1 LNLRVDTPVVGEVSL
16 DLIGESNSSRGI
28 TSEAAADLRVTRRVD
43 RLHLLRFRRVRG
55 RVSMPARLSRTHTAN
70 HTLARRYHPTVARL
84 RETHEREL
92 KLAVPPGFRL
102 PEIAGEPLEP
112 RTFTSTY
119 HDSAD
124 RALTR
129 AGITLRR
136 RVQNRRGLWQLKLP
150 GEGERLEL
158 EAPGGPAEP
167 PAELAALLLGVLR
180 GRALEPAA
188 VLRTYR
194 KGVCAR
200 ENGRAVAEVT
210 IDTVT
215 VLDGRRVRER
225 FVELEVEALD
235 DEGAASLPRLE
246 QVLLDAGA
254 TVGEGRPKAFRAMG
268 HFPSE
273 PRVPPRWAPPLE
285 HVRAMLAEQV
295 AELIA
300 HDPGT
305 RLGEDPEELHQTR
318 VATRRLRAVLRAAR
332 PLLDETWAES
342 LRTELSWLGGALG
355 PVRDLDVL
363 LERLREEIDGLEPA
377 ERDAA
382 APFLEQLEEER
393 ASARAAMLEAMSS
406 QRYAELLTRLE
417 VAAVAPR
424 ARAAEI
430 SLEAI
435 AAREFRKLRKAV
447 RSLPSDPSDDE
458 LHAVRIR
465 GKRARYAA
473 ELAEGVAGKP
483 ARRVVQDA
491 KRLQDVIGEHQD
503 AVVAEERIR
512 GLLDEAAGPRA
523 HFAAGRLV
531 ERERERRRRARAEF
545 PEAWS
550 RLEKSG
556 KRAWR

>member
-1 LNLRVDTPVVGEVSL
+1 MS
-16 DLIGESNSSRGI
+16 
-28 TSEAAADLRVTRRVD
+28 
-43 RLHLLRFRRVRG
+43 
-55 RVSMPARLSRTHTAN
+55 
-70 HTLARRYHPTVARL
+70 RL

-92 KLAVPPGFRL
+92 KLAVPSGFRL
-102 PEIAGEPLEP
+102 PEIPGEPLEP

-136 RVQNRRGLWQLKLP
+136 RVQDRRGLWQLKLP
-150 GEGERLEL
+150 GDGERLEL
-158 EAPGGPAEP
+158 EVPGGPGKP
-167 PAELAALLLGVLR
+167 PPELAELLVGVLR
-180 GRALEPAA
+180 GRALERAA
-188 VLRTYR
+188 VLRTER
-194 KGVCAR
+194 AGVCAQ

-210 IDTVT
+210 IDTVS

-235 DEGAASLPRLE
+235 DVGAASLPQLE
-246 QVLLDAGA
+246 KVLVDAGA
-254 TVGEGRPKAFRAMG
+254 TAGDGRPKAFRAMG
-268 HFPSE
+268 HFPVE
-273 PRVPPRWAPPLE
+273 QRVPPRWAPPLE
-285 HVRAMLAEQV
+285 HVRAMVAEQV

-305 RLGEDPEELHQTR
+305 RLGQDPEELHQAR

-332 PLLDETWAES
+332 PLLDEEWAES

-363 LERLREEIDGLEPA
+363 LERLHVEIDELEPA
-377 ERDAA
+377 ERRAA
-382 APFLEQLEEER
+382 GRFLELLEEER
-393 ASARAAMLEAMSS
+393 AAARDAMLEAMSS
-406 QRYAELLTRLE
+406 DRYADLLTRLE
-417 VAAVAPR
+417 AAAVAVR
-424 ARAAEI
+424 ARAEET
-430 SLEAI
+430 SLEEI

-447 RSLPSDPSDDE
+447 RSLPERPTDDE

-483 ARRVVQDA
+483 ARRVVRDA
-491 KRLQDVIGEHQD
+491 KRLQDVIGDHQD

-512 GLLDEAAGPRA
+512 SLLDQVDSARA
-523 HFAAGRLV
+523 HFAGGQLV
-531 ERERERRRRARAEF
+531 ERERERRRQARAAF

-550 RLEKSG
+550 RLKKSG
-556 KRAWR
+556 KRAWS

>member
-1 LNLRVDTPVVGEVSL
+1 
-16 DLIGESNSSRGI
+16 
-28 TSEAAADLRVTRRVD
+28 
-43 RLHLLRFRRVRG
+43 
-55 RVSMPARLSRTHTAN
+55 
-70 HTLARRYHPTVARL
+70 VARL

-92 KLAVPPGFRL
+92 KLAVPAGFRL
-102 PEIAGEPLEP
+102 PEIPGEPLEP

-136 RVQNRRGLWQLKLP
+136 RVQDRRGLWQLKLP

-158 EAPGGPAEP
+158 EAPGGPGKP
-167 PAELAALLLGVLR
+167 PPELAELLIGVLR
-180 GRALEPAA
+180 GRALERAA
-188 VLRTYR
+188 VLRTER
-194 KGVCAR
+194 EGIRAQ

-210 IDTVT
+210 IDTVS
-215 VLDGRRVRER
+215 VLEGRRVRER

-235 DEGAASLPRLE
+235 DEGAAALPRLE
-246 QVLLDAGA
+246 EILVDAGA
-254 TVGEGRPKAFRAMG
+254 AAGDARPKAFRAMG
-268 HFPSE
+268 HVPVERRAPPS
-273 PRVPPRWAPPLE
+273 WAPPLE
-285 HVRAMLAEQV
+285 HVRAMVAEQV

-332 PLLDETWAES
+332 PLLDEPWSES
-342 LRTELSWLGGALG
+342 LRGELSWLGSALG

-363 LERLREEIDGLEPA
+363 LERLREEIDELDPA
-377 ERDAA
+377 ERRAA
-382 APFLEQLEEER
+382 GRFLELLEEER
-393 ASARAAMLEAMSS
+393 ASARSAMLEAMSS
-406 QRYAELLTRLE
+406 DRYADLLTRLE
-417 VAAVAPR
+417 TAAVALR
-424 ARAAEI
+424 ARAEET
-430 SLEAI
+430 SLEEI

-447 RSLPSDPSDDE
+447 RALPEQPTDDE

-473 ELAEGVAGKP
+473 ELAEGVVGKP
-483 ARRVVQDA
+483 ARRVVKDA

-512 GLLDEAAGPRA
+512 GLLDQVGSARA
-523 HFAAGRLV
+523 HFAAGQLV
-531 ERERERRRRARAEF
+531 ERDRERRRQARAAF
-545 PEAWS
+545 PKTWS
-550 RLEKSG
+550 RLKKSG
-556 KRAWR
+556 KRAWS